1 MRWFTTEEL
10 DVQKQ
15 KQLGWVIVGGL
26 CFSVLSGFGIYAL
39 EAGRLV
45 FTGDSTNPSYL
56 RVQSLT
62 TQVLVWLAMA
72 GIVFGVCVT
81 LVGFLYGILED
92 KKKNLGVP
100 RVLERARIIARYG
113 VDSQGSYIVDERL
126 FDSHDDLRFFVRMRT
141 PGEGSLEYECS
152 RRVFE
157 TCGEGS
163 IGDAEIQ
170 GQWIRGYVA
179 YRDMV
184 ESPVGQIIEV

>member
-10 DVQKQ
+10 DIQKQ
-15 KQLGWVIVGGL
+15 KQLGLVIVGGL

-45 FTGDSTNPSYL
+45 FTGSASNPTFL
-56 RVQSLT
+56 QVQSMT
-62 TQVLVWLAMA
+62 TKVLVGIAMS
-72 GIVFGVCVT
+72 GIVLGVCVT
-81 LVGFLYGILED
+81 LGGFVYGILED
-92 KKKNLGVP
+92 KKKNLGIP

-113 VDSQGSYIVDERL
+113 VDFQGNYVNDERQ
-126 FDSHDDLRFFVRMRT
+126 FESHDDLRFFVRMKS

-157 TCGEGS
+157 FCAEGTV
-163 IGDAEIQ
+163 GDAEIQ

-184 ESPVGQIIEV
+184 ESPVGQTI

>member
-10 DVQKQ
+10 EIQKQ

-45 FTGDSTNPSYL
+45 FTGNSSNPTYL
-56 RVQSLT
+56 QVQSLT
-62 TQVLVWLAMA
+62 TKVLVWIAMA
-72 GIVFGVCVT
+72 GILLGVCVT
-81 LVGFLYGILED
+81 LMGFLYGILED
-92 KKKNLGVP
+92 TKKNLGIP
-100 RVLERARIIARYG
+100 RVLVRARIIARYG
-113 VDSQGSYIVDERL
+113 VDSQGNYVNDERQ
-126 FDSHDDLRFFVRMRT
+126 FESHADLRFFVRMRT

-184 ESPVGQIIEV
+184 QTPVGQTI

>member
-26 CFSVLSGFGIYAL
+26 GFSVLSGFGIYAL

-45 FTGDSTNPSYL
+45 FTGNSSNPTYL
-56 RVQSLT
+56 QVQSLT
-62 TQVLVWLAMA
+62 TKVLVWVAMA
-72 GIVFGVCVT
+72 GIVLGVCIT

-92 KKKNLGVP
+92 TKKNLGIP

-113 VDSQGSYIVDERL
+113 VDSQGNYVNDERQ
-126 FDSHDDLRFFVRMRT
+126 FESHADLRFFVRMRT

-152 RRVFE
+152 QRVFE

-179 YRDMV
+179 YRDMAG
-184 ESPVGQIIEV
+184 SPVGQTL

>member
-10 DVQKQ
+10 EIQKQ

-45 FTGDSTNPSYL
+45 FTGNSSNPTYL
-56 RVQSLT
+56 QVQSLT
-62 TQVLVWLAMA
+62 TKVLVWIAMA
-72 GIVFGVCVT
+72 GIVLGVCVT
-81 LVGFLYGILED
+81 LMGFLYGILED
-92 KKKNLGVP
+92 TKKNLGIP
-100 RVLERARIIARYG
+100 RVLVRARIIARYG
-113 VDSQGSYIVDERL
+113 VDSQWNYVNDERQ
-126 FDSHDDLRFFVRMRT
+126 FESHADLRFFVRMRT

-163 IGDAEIQ
+163 IGDAEIH
-170 GQWIRGYVA
+170 GQWILGYVA

-184 ESPVGQIIEV
+184 ESPVGQTI

>member
-26 CFSVLSGFGIYAL
+26 CFSFLSGVGIYAL

-45 FTGDSTNPSYL
+45 FPGDSSNPSYL

-62 TQVLVWLAMA
+62 TQALVWIAMA

-81 LVGFLYGILED
+81 LVGFLYGIMED
-92 KKKNLGVP
+92 KKKNLGIP

-113 VDSQGSYIVDERL
+113 VDSQGNYVNDERQ
-126 FDSHDDLRFFVRMRT
+126 FESHFDLRFFVRMRT

-152 RRVFE
+152 RRVFD

-184 ESPVGQIIEV
+184 QSPVGQSI

>member
-10 DVQKQ
+10 EIQKQ

-45 FTGDSTNPSYL
+45 FTGNSSNPTYL
-56 RVQSLT
+56 QVQSLT
-62 TQVLVWLAMA
+62 TKVLVWIAMA
-72 GIVFGVCVT
+72 GILLGVCVT
-81 LVGFLYGILED
+81 LMGFLYGILED
-92 KKKNLGVP
+92 TKKNLGIP
-100 RVLERARIIARYG
+100 RVLVRARIIARYG
-113 VDSQGSYIVDERL
+113 VDSQGNYVNDERQ
-126 FDSHDDLRFFVRMRT
+126 FESHADLRFFVRMRT

-170 GQWIRGYVA
+170 GQWIQGYVA

-184 ESPVGQIIEV
+184 QTPVGQTI

>member
-1 MRWFTTEEL
+1 VRWFTTEEL
-10 DVQKQ
+10 EIQKQ

-45 FTGDSTNPSYL
+45 FTGNSSNPTYL
-56 RVQSLT
+56 QVQSLT
-62 TQVLVWLAMA
+62 TKVLVWIAMA
-72 GIVFGVCVT
+72 GILLGVCVT
-81 LVGFLYGILED
+81 LMGFLYGILED
-92 KKKNLGVP
+92 TKKNLGIP
-100 RVLERARIIARYG
+100 RVLVRARIIARYG
-113 VDSQGSYIVDERL
+113 VDSQGNYVNDERQ
-126 FDSHDDLRFFVRMRT
+126 FESHADLRFFVRMRT

-184 ESPVGQIIEV
+184 ESPVGQTI

>member
-1 MRWFTTEEL
+1 MRWFTTEEI
-10 DVQKQ
+10 DIQKQ

-45 FTGDSTNPSYL
+45 FTGNSSNPTYL
-56 RVQSLT
+56 QVQSLT
-62 TQVLVWLAMA
+62 TKVLVWIAMA
-72 GIVFGVCVT
+72 GIVLGVCVT
-81 LVGFLYGILED
+81 LMGFLYGILED
-92 KKKNLGVP
+92 TKKNLGIP
-100 RVLERARIIARYG
+100 RVLVRARIIARYG
-113 VDSQGSYIVDERL
+113 VDSQGNYVNDERQ
-126 FDSHDDLRFFVRMRT
+126 FESHADLRFLVRMRT

-170 GQWIRGYVA
+170 GQWILGYVA

-184 ESPVGQIIEV
+184 ESPVGQTI

>member
-10 DVQKQ
+10 EIQKQ

-45 FTGDSTNPSYL
+45 FTGNSSNPTYL
-56 RVQSLT
+56 QVQSLT
-62 TQVLVWLAMA
+62 TKVLVWIAMA
-72 GIVFGVCVT
+72 GILLGVCVT
-81 LVGFLYGILED
+81 LMGFLYGILED
-92 KKKNLGVP
+92 TKKNLGIP
-100 RVLERARIIARYG
+100 RVLVRARIIARYG
-113 VDSQGSYIVDERL
+113 VDSQGNYVNDERL
-126 FDSHDDLRFFVRMRT
+126 FESHADLRFFVRMRT

-163 IGDAEIQ
+163 IVDAEIQ

-179 YRDMV
+179 YRDMA
-184 ESPVGQIIEV
+184 ESPVGQTI

>member
-10 DVQKQ
+10 DVHKQ

-45 FTGDSTNPSYL
+45 FTGNSSNPTYL
-56 RVQSLT
+56 QVQSLT
-62 TQVLVWLAMA
+62 TKVLVWIAMA
-72 GIVFGVCVT
+72 GIVLGVCVT
-81 LVGFLYGILED
+81 LGGFLYGILED
-92 KKKNLGVP
+92 SKKNLGIP
-100 RVLERARIIARYG
+100 RVLQRARIIARYG
-113 VDSQGSYIVDERL
+113 VDSQGNYVNDERQ
-126 FDSHDDLRFFVRMRT
+126 FESHQDLRFFVRMRS

-152 RRVFE
+152 RRVFD

-170 GQWIRGYVA
+170 GQWIRGYIA
-179 YRDMV
+179 YRGMM
-184 ESPVGQIIEV
+184 ESPVGQNF